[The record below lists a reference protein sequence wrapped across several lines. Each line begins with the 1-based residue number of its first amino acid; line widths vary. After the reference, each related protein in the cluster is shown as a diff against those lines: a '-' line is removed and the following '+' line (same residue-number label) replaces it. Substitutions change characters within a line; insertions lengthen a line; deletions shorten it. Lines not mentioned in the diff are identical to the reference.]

1 MDIGSLR
8 RPGEQRPVVGTVY
21 RTTNAWERL
30 RGLLGRAP
38 LGHDEGLL
46 IEPCGSIHT
55 FLMRYPIDVVYL
67 TRGMHVLE
75 VVEAVPAWRMSMCF
89 GAGRTLELAAG
100 GAARAGIRPGRDLVW
115 HPATSP

>member
-8 RPGEQRPVVGTVY
+8 RRGEERPVVGTVY

-38 LGHDEGLL
+38 LGRDEGLL
-46 IEPCGSIHT
+46 LEPCGSIHT

-75 VVEAVPAWRMSMCF
+75 VV
-89 GAGRTLELAAG
+89 
-100 GAARAGIRPGRDLVW
+100 
-115 HPATSP
+115 

>member
-1 MDIGSLR
+1 MHTGSLLHAG
-8 RPGEQRPVVGTVY
+8 GEHAAVATVY

-30 RGLLGRAP
+30 RGLLGRPP

-67 TRGMHVLE
+67 NRRLHVLA
-75 VVEAVPAWRMSMCF
+75 VVEALPAWRVSMCF
-89 GAGRTLELAAG
+89 GAALTLELAAG
-100 GAARAGIRPGRDLVW
+100 AAARAGIAAGHELAWRP
-115 HPATSP
+115 HATP